1 MKTFLTAFILSA
13 SVAAPALAGT
23 DWEKTP
29 LKADKAYILV
39 QVDPLE
45 VQLMGNNRVAAGVIL
60 APYDRD
66 KASLRMTPQAKK
78 PARIDRVM
86 LNSGPVAKDGK
97 RRQYFALI
105 EPGTWVIEGAG
116 GEGGTLVSPVTAFS
130 LSSYRFE
137 AKAGEI
143 LDLGV
148 MTPTREIS
156 DNPDTKMTGGKMMGM
171 MLAGPFG
178 GGRVEPVPLKLAM
191 RARQSGDL
199 AVPAWVTEAKL
210 VKPVFEYGATFPNLL
225 GGLVNRVDGK
235 AGRARAAVEAAA
247 APVETAEPAVV
258 TPTP

>member
-1 MKTFLTAFILSA
+1 MKAIHAAIMLSA
-13 SVAAPALAGT
+13 FVAPAALAKT
-23 DWEKTP
+23 DWAKTP
-29 LKADKAYILV
+29 LQPDKAYILV

-45 VQLMGNNRVAAGVIL
+45 VQLMGNNRVAAGVII
-60 APYDRD
+60 APYDLD
-66 KASLRMTPQAKK
+66 KTSLRMTQEPKK

-86 LNSGPVAKDGK
+86 LNSNPVAKDGK

-148 MTPTREIS
+148 MTPTREVS
-156 DNPDTKMTGGKMMGM
+156 DNPDTKMTGGKMLGM

-178 GGRVEPVPLKLAM
+178 GGRVEPVPLKLEM
-191 RARQSGDL
+191 RARQPGDL
-199 AVPAWVTEAKL
+199 PIPAWVTEAKM
-210 VKPVFEYGATFPNLL
+210 VKPVLEYGATFPNLL

-235 AGRARAAVEAAA
+235 AGRARAAVEAAI
-247 APVETAEPAVV
+247 APVEPAEPAVV
-258 TPTP
+258 TPAP